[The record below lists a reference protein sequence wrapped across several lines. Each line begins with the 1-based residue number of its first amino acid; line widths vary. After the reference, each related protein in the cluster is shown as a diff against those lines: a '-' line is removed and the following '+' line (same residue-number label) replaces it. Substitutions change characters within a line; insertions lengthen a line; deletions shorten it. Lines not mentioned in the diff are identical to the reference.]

1 MHPVRRVLIFLF
13 LALLSSLALPQFTA
27 AQGSQD
33 DQPHITPR
41 RSAPEPTPKP
51 KAKPSPQEP
60 QDQPQPPLTAPVT
73 EVRGESSSRDSQAE
87 FTPAPRANEAAPAAA
102 EEEVGGVAYDP
113 HRGAEGVE
121 FRNGDFR

>member
-41 RSAPEPTPKP
+41 KGVPEPTPKP
-51 KAKPSPQEP
+51 KARPAPQEP
-60 QDQPQPPLTAPVT
+60 QDQPQPFLTSPAT

-87 FTPAPRANEAAPAAA
+87 FNPAPRANEPAPAAVPVD
-102 EEEVGGVAYDP
+102 EGTFLPYDP
-113 HRGAEGVE
+113 HRAAKDVE
-121 FRNGDFR
+121 VGNWY